1 MYQMDSLIR
10 GRIADKTAI
19 ISRLK
24 DLKLIEDIHIRLS
37 TCGLTEKGW
46 GFKNFIEYERS
57 QKK

>member
-1 MYQMDSLIR
+1 MDSLIR